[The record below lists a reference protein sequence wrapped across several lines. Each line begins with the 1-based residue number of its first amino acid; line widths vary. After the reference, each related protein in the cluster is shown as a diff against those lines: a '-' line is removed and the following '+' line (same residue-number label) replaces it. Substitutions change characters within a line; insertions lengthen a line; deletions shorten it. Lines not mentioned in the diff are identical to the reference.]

1 MRWTASVLLL
11 LACGSPESSNDAV
24 LAAPKLSDQN
34 TAPGV
39 AEFRV
44 AASLSKAEFLSNKPT
59 NVWAYRDA
67 SKPRSVGSVP
77 GPMLE
82 VNQGEHVVVHFRND
96 LPDAT
101 TIHWHGLRVPN
112 ASDGTPVAQQP
123 VAPGATFEYEF
134 DAHDAGFFWFH
145 PHLQSD
151 VQIERGLYAPLIVR
165 SADEPVVD
173 AERVLVLDDVKLEST
188 GQLTENT
195 DALDVMLGRQGNVLL
210 VNGTRKPRYQAAA
223 GSLERWRIVNVANGR
238 YFNLSVPGHQL
249 RVIGWDGG
257 RLPKSYVIDTLLV
270 VPGERYDVLVD
281 LSATP
286 GSVVPIQTVYYDRGH
301 DIPDQGPLDLA
312 ELELGGGKA
321 GGALPPGD
329 NAAGFE
335 PIAVDANTPVEQLV
349 LSESEDGPEPRF
361 FINDH
366 ELPEMTHLLGAP
378 DTTVIWE
385 VRNDSEM
392 DHPFHVHGMF
402 FQVLD
407 INGVPPAHQGNKDTL
422 NIPQK
427 STARL
432 AIRYGES
439 GRWVF
444 HCHIL
449 EHAERGM
456 MGELE
461 LSAP

>member
-1 MRWTASVLLL
+1 M
-11 LACGSPESSNDAV
+11 
-24 LAAPKLSDQN
+24 
-34 TAPGV
+34 
-39 AEFRV
+39 
-44 AASLSKAEFLSNKPT
+44 
-59 NVWAYRDA
+59 
-67 SKPRSVGSVP
+67 P
-77 GPMLE
+77 GPLLE
-82 VNQGEHVVVHFRND
+82 VDQGEHVVVHFRND

-112 ASDGTPVAQQP
+112 TSDGTPVAQQP
-123 VAPGATFEYEF
+123 VAPGATFDYEF

-165 SADEPVVD
+165 SADEPAAD
-173 AERVLVLDDVKLEST
+173 AERILVLDDVKVEAS
-188 GQLTENT
+188 GQLSEST

-257 RLPKSYVIDTLLV
+257 RLPESYVVDTLLV

-281 LSATP
+281 LSDAP
-286 GSVVPIQTVYYDRGH
+286 GSVVALQTVYYDRGH

-312 ELELGGGKA
+312 ELELADGKA
-321 GGALPPGD
+321 GGALPPSD
-329 NAAGFE
+329 KAAGFE

-349 LSESEDGPEPRF
+349 LSENEDGPEPRF

-378 DTTVIWE
+378 GTTAIWE
-385 VRNDSEM
+385 VRNDAEM

-407 INGVPPAHQGNKDTL
+407 INGVPPAHQGNKDSL